1 MTGKFVDTVTISR
14 RDAPSS
20 AAITPMPE
28 KNSVTYRNSFDERIG
43 RSFASSV
50 FAVSSSFSSGRACPA
65 FEPIS
70 EAARSARDA
79 QCRAHD
85 TVAAWHMNVA

>member
-43 RSFASSV
+43 HSFASSV
-50 FAVSSSFSSGRACPA
+50 FAMSSSFPSGRACPA
-65 FEPIS
+65 FEPAS
-70 EAARSARDA
+70 EAARTRGTRSAVHTI
-79 QCRAHD
+79 QWQHGI
-85 TVAAWHMNVA
+85 

>member
-14 RDAPSS
+14 RDEPSS

-43 RSFASSV
+43 RSFAS
-50 FAVSSSFSSGRACPA
+50 
-65 FEPIS
+65 
-70 EAARSARDA
+70 
-79 QCRAHD
+79 
-85 TVAAWHMNVA
+85 

>member
-43 RSFASSV
+43 HSFASSV
-50 FAVSSSFSSGRACPA
+50 FAVSSSFSSGRASPA
-65 FEPIS
+65 CEPAS

>member
-43 RSFASSV
+43 RGFAS
-50 FAVSSSFSSGRACPA
+50 
-65 FEPIS
+65 
-70 EAARSARDA
+70 
-79 QCRAHD
+79 
-85 TVAAWHMNVA
+85 

>member
-28 KNSVTYRNSFDERIG
+28 KNSVTYRNSFDERIS

-50 FAVSSSFSSGRACPA
+50 FAMSSSFSSDRACPA
-65 FEPIS
+65 FEPTS